1 MRYSSI
7 LLACK
12 ENIGRIITKA
22 LKPPSA
28 GNTRKCMILSLLR
41 SLKVRQIGQIQ
52 MHVSINGTAGSPAA
66 SGPDA
71 AFVSSVAKLGT
82 GQYKITLKD
91 KAKSNLLASS
101 IVSLTASRIGK
112 LHAVDTES
120 VTIYTFNDAGVAA
133 DADILIQIQFFD
145 QLSYFF

>member
-1 MRYSSI
+1 
-7 LLACK
+7 
-12 ENIGRIITKA
+12 
-22 LKPPSA
+22 
-28 GNTRKCMILSLLR
+28 MILSLLR

-52 MHVSINGTAGSPAA
+52 MHIAINGTAGSPVA

-71 AFVSSVAKLGT
+71 SFVSAVDKLGT

-91 KAKSNLLASS
+91 KAKANILISSLVSAS
-101 IVSLTASRIGK
+101 ASRICK
-112 LHAVDTES
+112 AHASDTSS

-133 DADILIQIQFFD
+133 DADIIAQIQFFD